1 MSPSIPNPSGAEN
14 AVLEKALEVFKSLA
28 LASVD
33 HKAELTKARLEFFG
47 PAGNRVSSIDA
58 ERRLF
63 EWFLFERPYA
73 EFGGV
78 GARAL
83 AEDWLAQVGEELAP
97 LLPGLIDSRVGVY
110 EVTSIEPGSGVWVRD
125 LSGVGEYPL
134 VEPEAATEFQVGDLL
149 VGRLYPVSDGVF
161 VSSAAAACVR
171 NKDLA
176 DALRRD
182 LSQARN
188 ERRGVPRLSQQ
199 TIEALFFQSAMITA
213 SSAPTSAATP
223 APEPPSIEQVLA
235 ECREWLVTQG
245 LTTGDVEEIF
255 DALAEEPS
263 DPADLAPGG
272 SDILG
277 GILAEL
283 AFQSDVDLGEA
294 RARLLAAW
302 TMLSAPNL
310 PEGAVSRARTE
321 VEPELQHS
329 ENAAQRALLAF
340 DATRVSGGRI
350 EDAFEQLEQDLGLEP
365 GSSEDPD
372 DTVPDFPGVVGAMV
386 EEFLWER
393 AAKHKPELN
402 SKALHQFAAFA
413 AHIGAFEDVT
423 HGDLLLFSG
432 CFLIERGKLTS
443 AEDARQALEALDQ
456 FCRWAE
462 QEHSVELWTLFSDSF
477 AELSESL
484 PRLVAARRLL
494 EEHAASSRV
503 LLYQIE
509 TNLRAKR
516 VEHADKSFD
525 VDEQL
530 REHLRPGDLVRAL
543 RNGDALTVVGCYPA
557 LVRDILQPKA

>member
-1 MSPSIPNPSGAEN
+1 MSPSIPNPFGTEN
-14 AVLEKALEVFKSLA
+14 AVFQKALEAFKSLT
-28 LASVD
+28 LASAE
-33 HKAELTKARLEFFG
+33 HAAELAKARLEFFG
-47 PAGNRVSSIDA
+47 PAGNQVSSIDA

-63 EWFLFERPYA
+63 EWFLFERPHA

-83 AEDWLAQVGEELAP
+83 AEDWLEQVGEDLAP
-97 LLPGLIDSRVGVY
+97 LLPGLIDSRVGVF

-161 VSSAAAACVR
+161 VASAAAACVR
-171 NKDLA
+171 NQDLA

-182 LSQARN
+182 LSQARD

-199 TIEALFFQSAMITA
+199 TIETLFFQSSMIPA
-213 SSAPTSAATP
+213 PAAPTAAAGP
-223 APEPPSIEQVLA
+223 APELPSLEQVLA
-235 ECREWLVTQG
+235 ECREWLVAQG
-245 LTTGDVEEIF
+245 LTTGDAEEIF
-255 DALAEEPS
+255 EALAEEPF
-263 DPADLAPGG
+263 DPGDLAPGG

-283 AFQSDVDLGEA
+283 AFRSDVDLGEA

-302 TMLSAPNL
+302 TMLSTPKL
-310 PEGAVSRARTE
+310 REGAPSSTREETDS
-321 VEPELQHS
+321 ELQLS
-329 ENAAQRALLAF
+329 SNEAQRALLAF
-340 DATRVSGGRI
+340 DAARASGGRI

-365 GSSEDPD
+365 GSSEDAGD
-372 DTVPDFPGVVGAMV
+372 KVPDFPGVVGAMV

-393 AAKHKPELN
+393 AANHEPELN
-402 SKALHQFAAFA
+402 SKALHQFATFA

-423 HGDLLLFSG
+423 HNDLLLFSG
-432 CFLIERGKLTS
+432 CYLIEKGELTS
-443 AEDARQALEALDQ
+443 GADARQALTALEQ
-456 FCRWAE
+456 FCRWAD
-462 QEHSVELWTLFSDSF
+462 QEHSVELWANFGEDF

-484 PRLVAARRLL
+484 PRLVTANQLL
-494 EEHAASSRV
+494 DDYAPSSRV

-509 TNLRAKR
+509 ADLRAKR
-516 VEHADKSFD
+516 VEHADQSFELD
-525 VDEQL
+525 DRV
-530 REHLRPGDLVRAL
+530 REHLLQGDLVRAL
-543 RNGDALTVVGCYPA
+543 RSGDALTIVGCYPA